1 MDLGSTLIEMD
12 REEAQEQ
19 LEGYRT
25 LRAPNDEEKAVIAG
39 LMALAAGKPLINI
52 RNTIREGG
60 VFESGLPR
68 LAVMDASRLWC
79 YCGRTT
85 SGAVTFAPAS
95 RINGTMSRGI
105 YELPAGTL
113 AEQPISDW
121 GITSMSS
128 FRYRSQVPIVPPQHR
143 PKRFNASNFAIL
155 WEVEEWAQ
163 APRPPGDPALL
174 RHVTGD
180 LYSVEAIWD
189 LTPLEQAVLGAR
201 GVL

>member
-1 MDLGSTLIEMD
+1 MDLGSTIIEMGQD
-12 REEAQEQ
+12 EAQEQ
-19 LEGYRT
+19 LESYRT

-39 LMALAAGKPLINI
+39 LMALAAGKPLLNV
-52 RNTIREGG
+52 RDTIREGG

-68 LAVMDASRLWC
+68 LAFMDASRLWC
-79 YCGRTT
+79 YCGRSN
-85 SGAVTFAPAS
+85 SGRVTFSHAT
-95 RINGTMSRGI
+95 RINGTMTKAI

-113 AEQPISDW
+113 DEQVISDW
-121 GITSMSS
+121 GITSMSN

-143 PKRFNASNFAIL
+143 PARFNASNFVIL
-155 WEVEEWAQ
+155 WEVEEWAV

-189 LTPLEQAVLGAR
+189 LTPLERAVLGAR